1 MDSLTERDVDK
12 TYLMHEFIAK
22 LRRHWPMRSKR
33 AKDSR
38 SASPAKE
45 YVFPQAPS
53 PASSTSAAMPRKK
66 SSSS

>member
-38 SASPAKE
+38 
-45 YVFPQAPS
+45 
-53 PASSTSAAMPRKK
+53 
-66 SSSS
+66 